1 MTRSRKK
8 PCTICRKW
16 FLPDP
21 RIGKRQRACRKPE
34 CQEARRKKTQ
44 AAWRD
49 KNPDYFIGRRIQERG
64 ARERAPAPL
73 RMPQPLWGL
82 PWDLA
87 QDQFAVQ
94 GADFIGVMGKVLLQ
108 GAQDLFRAYVAESV
122 RVSGTHGQQGPQDEM
137 RLGP

>member
-1 MTRSRKK
+1 
-8 PCTICRKW
+8 
-16 FLPDP
+16 
-21 RIGKRQRACRKPE
+21 
-34 CQEARRKKTQ
+34 
-44 AAWRD
+44 
-49 KNPDYFIGRRIQERG
+49 
-64 ARERAPAPL
+64 
-73 RMPQPLWGL
+73 MPQPLWGL